1 MVTKNLVNGLK
12 QRGSV
17 HDASPTGMHISTEGE
32 ELWKPLKAADDTR
45 RLLPALLDNGFD
57 KIDQFYEMKLAK
69 IENRE
74 FDTVKEENL
83 NVMSDGGGVQNP
95 ESRNPDRSKS

>member
-45 RLLPALLDNGFD
+45 RV
-57 KIDQFYEMKLAK
+57 IVS
-69 IENRE
+69 R
-74 FDTVKEENL
+74 VKEENL